1 MLVSVICVAMDVT
14 VQVLPTAIYVP
25 STLTKISMDIVS
37 AQKTGTAPIARST
50 TGFAMIPAQPV
61 LDQPR
66 LTASPA
72 SSMLRYRSAAPVNV
86 MRDGGARTVAYMWGN
101 ATHVAMAAQV
111 LLLTSVRN
119 ALTMQASTQ
128 LISVNVQ
135 WTGVART
142 AQYML
147 ASAIQS
153 AVSQPAAMEFTHQ
166 IVCSVMKMQ

>member
-1 MLVSVICVAMDVT
+1 
-14 VQVLPTAIYVP
+14 
-25 STLTKISMDIVS
+25 
-37 AQKTGTAPIARST
+37 
-50 TGFAMIPAQPV
+50 MIPAQPV

-119 ALTMQASTQ
+119 ALTMQAST
-128 LISVNVQ
+128 
-135 WTGVART
+135 
-142 AQYML
+142 
-147 ASAIQS
+147 
-153 AVSQPAAMEFTHQ
+153 
-166 IVCSVMKMQ
+166 